1 MTTRSQQDV
10 TRTIR
15 GKFNPVGDDYDCRT
29 APLEA
34 SPSVEEMSQDL
45 TRKQIL
51 HLQSRIAKGGDPAI
65 LDHYRQVVAEL
76 QDELHG
82 RRRDVP
88 HLCAADRLRKRTVS
102 ATSISTASTWQANTN
117 ESLSTTTGSFGAV
130 PWFSSSLCTA
140 CCLDSQEGRSPTASS
155 LDPWQATETEM
166 PDFGVL
172 GQDGGSPKSQ
182 WQATPVPETEM
193 PDFGAFGQVQEDCF
207 GAWPPVTTWSHWH
220 NLSAYD
226 YSAYCWEGWLGQW
239 PSQPE
244 LTAGPI
250 HRSNAT
256 RNRRS
261 AKQSQRK

>member
-102 ATSISTASTWQANTN
+102 ATSISTASTW
-117 ESLSTTTGSFGAV
+117 
-130 PWFSSSLCTA
+130 
-140 CCLDSQEGRSPTASS
+140 QEGRSPTASS

>member
-1 MTTRSQQDV
+1 MAKARPIACGSAQTGILSN
-10 TRTIR
+10 
-15 GKFNPVGDDYDCRT
+15 G
-29 APLEA
+29 EA
-34 SPSVEEMSQDL
+34 EAL
-45 TRKQIL
+45 T
-51 HLQSRIAKGGDPAI
+51 SFAWDGAGG
-65 LDHYRQVVAEL
+65 QKS
-76 QDELHG
+76 
-82 RRRDVP
+82 
-88 HLCAADRLRKRTVS
+88 DRLFLGPM
-102 ATSISTASTWQANTN
+102 A
-117 ESLSTTTGSFGAV
+117 GAEQQGV
-130 PWFSSSLCTA
+130 L
-140 CCLDSQEGRSPTASS
+140 G
-155 LDPWQATETEM
+155 ATETEM

>member
-102 ATSISTASTWQANTN
+102 ATSISTASTWQ
-117 ESLSTTTGSFGAV
+117 
-130 PWFSSSLCTA
+130 
-140 CCLDSQEGRSPTASS
+140 EGRSPTASS

-207 GAWPPVTTWSHWH
+207 GAWPPVTTWRLARPVAFAAGVDCGAH
-220 NLSAYD
+220 
-226 YSAYCWEGWLGQW
+226 
-239 PSQPE
+239 PSIERDSEP
-244 LTAGPI
+244 PI
-250 HRSNAT
+250 CKAEPAEMT
-256 RNRRS
+256 C
-261 AKQSQRK
+261 